1 MRKSYS
7 TCLLLLC
14 FFSGFTQ
21 YNPATI
27 QKKAKELN
35 EKAMV
40 LAEDGKY
47 PASIATLQQAI
58 AIDSRY
64 VDAYLSIAGMFG
76 ELKQYD
82 SAIYYYEAARSRDA
96 DYFRDYQLPYSINLA
111 GKGRFNEALQAV
123 GDFLTIGDLNDRS
136 KKAGEYRRKCYQFA
150 VDKQAELAAEAF
162 PFNPV
167 NMGDA
172 INTSALEYFPTLT
185 IDGSQFIFTR
195 REKGNEDFYGS
206 LRDQNLW
213 KKAVLLPGN
222 INSNLNEGA
231 QTISQDGSWLIFTG
245 CNFPDGYGSCDLYI
259 SYQTPEGWSLPENL
273 GRTINTEYWESAP
286 SLSPDKKELY
296 FASKRNDGYGGSDLY
311 VCRRQPNGRWS
322 APENLGPQINT
333 VGDESAPFMHADN
346 QTLYFTSNGHPG
358 YGGDDLFMVRK
369 GPKNTWSVPVNL
381 GYPIN
386 TIENEGSLVVSANGE
401 EAYYAS
407 DRADSRGGLDLYQF
421 ELRKNIRPIKTLWVK
436 GRVLDKKTNAVV
448 PSTIELTDLTTREM
462 ISSLNTD
469 ENGHYLMT
477 LPVGRNYAFSV
488 HKKGYLFFSE
498 NFPLAEKNADST
510 YQIDIKLQ
518 PIEVNAQA
526 TLKNVF
532 FDSKSSQLKPESF
545 AELDR
550 LFYLLRENPT
560 VTLQINGHTD
570 NIGKASDNL
579 LLSTERAK
587 AVQDYLLSKGVVAS
601 RITAKGFG
609 ATQPIDNNQTETGR
623 ARNRRTDIVV
633 TNQ

>member
-1 MRKSYS
+1 
-7 TCLLLLC
+7 
-14 FFSGFTQ
+14 
-21 YNPATI
+21 
-27 QKKAKELN
+27 
-35 EKAMV
+35 
-40 LAEDGKY
+40 
-47 PASIATLQQAI
+47 
-58 AIDSRY
+58 
-64 VDAYLSIAGMFG
+64 
-76 ELKQYD
+76 
-82 SAIYYYEAARSRDA
+82 
-96 DYFRDYQLPYSINLA
+96 
-111 GKGRFNEALQAV
+111 
-123 GDFLTIGDLNDRS
+123 
-136 KKAGEYRRKCYQFA
+136 
-150 VDKQAELAAEAF
+150 
-162 PFNPV
+162 
-167 NMGDA
+167 
-172 INTSALEYFPTLT
+172 
-185 IDGSQFIFTR
+185 
-195 REKGNEDFYGS
+195 
-206 LRDQNLW
+206 
-213 KKAVLLPGN
+213 
-222 INSNLNEGA
+222 
-231 QTISQDGSWLIFTG
+231 
-245 CNFPDGYGSCDLYI
+245 
-259 SYQTPEGWSLPENL
+259 
-273 GRTINTEYWESAP
+273 
-286 SLSPDKKELY
+286 
-296 FASKRNDGYGGSDLY
+296 
-311 VCRRQPNGRWS
+311 
-322 APENLGPQINT
+322 
-333 VGDESAPFMHADN
+333 VGDESAPFLHADN

-386 TIENEGSLVVSANGE
+386 TIENEGSLIVSASGQ

-550 LFYLLRENPT
+550 LFFLLRENPT

-609 ATQPIDNNQTETGR
+609 ATQPIDTNQTETGR